1 MSIASKLRAI
11 FFVKIVQAI
20 VGAIA
25 HKRLVNAATLLT
37 VTLELCERVTL
48 TRRAIGGRFFVRRVT
63 TIVLGVAA
71 PRQRYARAIGAFEL
85 SGRVTIQLRTIELVA
100 KVKTI
105 EAAIAPFLLGYACA
119 IATLELVAWT
129 KVGCFL
135 FLKGILI

>member
-85 SGRVTIQLRTIELVA
+85 SGRRVAIQLRTIELVA

-105 EAAIAPFLLGYACA
+105 EAAIAAFLLSYACA

-135 FLKGILI
+135 F